1 MLRVMIVSIL
11 ARTWYYCEYVCLIM
25 KCEGTDIVRPGRC
38 RMVRGCGS
46 LLKVLL
52 CHCWMSYIYIYIHM
66 FVCVCVCVS
75 MMRDGDGLRLSRT
88 CYYCEMP
95 RISLEGTIVPLLA
108 VIYIYTCVCLCVCV
122 SMMRGGDG

>member
-1 MLRVMIVSIL
+1 MLREMIVSIL

-52 CHCWMSYIYIYIHM
+52 RHCWMSYIYIYICL
-66 FVCVCVCVS
+66 FVCVCVYVCGFV
-75 MMRDGDGLRLSRT
+75 RDGHLLS
-88 CYYCEMP
+88 E
-95 RISLEGTIVPLLA
+95 LA
-108 VIYIYTCVCLCVCV
+108 IIDFRPGAEV
-122 SMMRGGDG
+122 